1 MYNKIKEDISQ
12 EYYTKNFPND
22 GQRFIAWYLRN
33 IFNLDE
39 YETKDC
45 ITDGAG
51 DKQIDAVYI
60 NNQNSTIYII
70 QENFMKKKI

>member
-12 EYYTKNFPND
+12 EYYTKTFPND